1 MTSPV
6 ESFIFK
12 PSIFSTTS
20 NFFFLNQRRRNH
32 TQKSFTVYNIV
43 FTLTVKCLNIEL
55 PFTHSYFFGHKNTSI
70 PVCITY
76 MHTRAHIHML
86 WHNFNKQSPSKLN
99 KGLVSSSHLPATHQ
113 NLLLSNHGYY
123 ILITE
128 TILNVLF
135 PTRRHTD
142 YPLLVCRHDR
152 FAALVPSV
160 CHVLFL

>member
-1 MTSPV
+1 
-6 ESFIFK
+6 
-12 PSIFSTTS
+12 
-20 NFFFLNQRRRNH
+20 
-32 TQKSFTVYNIV
+32 
-43 FTLTVKCLNIEL
+43 LTVKCLNIEL
-55 PFTHSYFFGHKNTSI
+55 PLTHSYFFGHKNTSI

-86 WHNFNKQSPSKLN
+86 WHNCNNQSPSKLN

-113 NLLLSNHGYY
+113 NLLLSIHGYY

-142 YPLLVCRHDR
+142 YPLLVRRHDR
-152 FAALVPSV
+152 FAALVPSIR
-160 CHVLFL
+160 HVLFL